1 MLKKFGMINCKPRSV
16 LLLVGISLSSNDR
29 LDTEKGKEEMKRVLY
44 QEAPGSLIWLQ
55 VVTRLDLSF
64 AVNLLSC
71 FATNPERAYWKA
83 MKHTMAYVKG
93 TTEYGI
99 AYHHRS
105 NLQPVG
111 FTDSDFANDK
121 DI

>member
-1 MLKKFGMINCKPRSV
+1 
-16 LLLVGISLSSNDR
+16 
-29 LDTEKGKEEMKRVLY
+29 MKRVLY